1 MLQNVID
8 FKAKSFL
15 SERNTST
22 MAYEVKAVRA
32 LWDPSLSIPGTNRRG
47 GWRCPVGTRY
57 GGQITDR
64 FGRSCGWGVARRIAN
79 QISDIG
85 QRLENVDDVR
95 RGERVARRE
104 RRILG
109 RLNPQ
114 DRGAGRLEQGLRGI
128 AERLDS
134 GSSPSPR
141 GARRRTVVARPPSVD
156 APETPRELTPAP
168 PAPRAPRRRRAP
180 NLRESEQ
187 RRIDREIEQPGA
199 PRTGEVPVRPTR
211 PIPNREVPELPKRD
225 DKDPYVENLRTMS
238 DEDLEKQYQDAKDS
252 VDRLRDAVDKP
263 RDDGMIGMLPV
274 SVQRLTAKQ
283 RLDKVNAELNRRGK
297 RPPRRQGNLRDSEAR
312 RMERELVQPGAPR
325 TGEAPARRRRRAVVE
340 ATQKPKAPTRR
351 EEQREITPVNFEG
364 MNEVDLQPIPE
375 GIRNMTDQE
384 IETELRKKGGVSRER
399 TQFLL
404 REQAARKLRA
414 DGKDK
419 PEADLVDAA
428 PPKPIFPARRLGVV
442 EQRQE
447 YVANANKDLKKK
459 KKEAL
464 ANKPDGVSNA
474 DWKKYRD
481 HVNGLENQ
489 FGYGG
494 NDNLAYVP
502 SYNEFISGERD
513 MARVI
518 EQIRPKN
525 PEKPRRPKK
534 NPEGDIG
541 AMLDA
546 ESEQRRVPEPA
557 VDRVAL
563 ARDAEL
569 EAARARDIDQIMA
582 PPQRPMLRLAP
593 PPIGRVDRN
602 IDGMFTQDQDK
613 LKINDAINN
622 VNFDLV
628 NNYDNMQNY
637 GSENLQEL
645 NDLLEREKQLQETLK
660 QRLTDAS
667 QSWRNLGADPEGARR
682 NLVRDRFLVAWAA
695 QQGSE
700 EKIKQM
706 DMRKV
711 EIEANIAWTRR
722 NVPQRQLV
730 NDPLNPNPQPFQQRN
745 DPRRFDN
752 PKLAEEFKVVQNLNF
767 SEVNDIKREFA
778 KAKNENP
785 VMYTSANLQ
794 RGLHGDVE
802 QLNAIIASNSVKA
815 TEFNNEIR
823 DQIRA
828 INNGLDGKERKQA
841 LQKAAIAIQ
850 GRERMYEEN
859 RIISA
864 VVAQNPFGI
873 DGALREPPE
882 AKEGLGFKDKFV
894 ADIDDPSVNAEV
906 QEILDSV
913 DANKYPQAK
922 EFFKASLQKKLDE
935 YANWEPRM
943 ITGLFNGDFGNA
955 AQIAARLEQA
965 TELLESHKKAVTEEL
980 ALLKSKV
987 SNGDANIDTSL
998 DRIAQTKISIA
1009 RVELELRLLTDFRD
1023 GKLTPP
1029 EKFKVGEPKGI
1040 ADTPENLKYR
1050 PAPVK
1055 KMLDDNEKKFL
1066 EEAVL
1071 KISDVEQLQQTL
1083 AMIDEKTYDVMQ
1095 IQQELE
1101 MLYVDDLT
1109 KRVEKVVKGQD
1120 IAVALNEIQVT
1131 YVNRGGNDG
1140 DDLAKIEEYQ
1150 AEIRENVEKL
1160 EQLAKET
1167 DPVSYEIQRAV
1178 SNIGNAKR
1186 EIAGIESRMR
1196 NRNNFRRDFE
1206 LSLQRVQEGHF
1217 TDPNEL
1223 EGTELTPEKLQLDID
1238 AGIEKAISKR
1248 NSKVEQ
1254 YLENQFPDYGGDP
1267 EDTSN
1272 ILPSFV
1278 RMTPE
1283 IWESYSTREKEA
1295 YLREAYTLPM
1305 IEGKNG
1311 KFYRTRVTD
1320 VEEEDMET
1328 VINVQFDEIDENGNL
1343 IRKDIAGSVRRL
1355 QMEGNPPSMYNNS
1368 FFIHKESDKGADLA
1382 TIYNGVAFRYLEKIG
1397 VEQAQVSPADDGQY
1411 IWARVGFK
1419 NEQTPLD
1426 ANRIQ
1431 NFTNA
1436 MRTYELMGP
1445 AGLIKTDEEYQRAK
1459 TFVELFKSGTT
1470 LHVQDAIFMMDSGNI
1485 QDLARRDY
1493 IKHWFIEHMPLFSGA
1508 TLNFADQKISKKSLR
1523 TNLRRK
1529 NLVSDRGMR
1538 YARQI

>member
-1 MLQNVID
+1 
-8 FKAKSFL
+8 
-15 SERNTST
+15 
-22 MAYEVKAVRA
+22 
-32 LWDPSLSIPGTNRRG
+32 
-47 GWRCPVGTRY
+47 
-57 GGQITDR
+57 
-64 FGRSCGWGVARRIAN
+64 
-79 QISDIG
+79 
-85 QRLENVDDVR
+85 
-95 RGERVARRE
+95 
-104 RRILG
+104 
-109 RLNPQ
+109 
-114 DRGAGRLEQGLRGI
+114 
-128 AERLDS
+128 
-134 GSSPSPR
+134 
-141 GARRRTVVARPPSVD
+141 
-156 APETPRELTPAP
+156 
-168 PAPRAPRRRRAP
+168 
-180 NLRESEQ
+180 
-187 RRIDREIEQPGA
+187 
-199 PRTGEVPVRPTR
+199 
-211 PIPNREVPELPKRD
+211 
-225 DKDPYVENLRTMS
+225 
-238 DEDLEKQYQDAKDS
+238 
-252 VDRLRDAVDKP
+252 
-263 RDDGMIGMLPV
+263 
-274 SVQRLTAKQ
+274 
-283 RLDKVNAELNRRGK
+283 
-297 RPPRRQGNLRDSEAR
+297 
-312 RMERELVQPGAPR
+312 
-325 TGEAPARRRRRAVVE
+325 
-340 ATQKPKAPTRR
+340 
-351 EEQREITPVNFEG
+351 

-428 PPKPIFPARRLGVV
+428 PPKPIFPARRLGVA

-447 YVANANKDLKKK
+447 YVANANRDLKKK

-518 EQIRPKN
+518 EQIKPKN
-525 PEKPRRPKK
+525 PEKPRRPRK

-569 EAARARDIDQIMA
+569 EAVRARDVDQIMA

-593 PPIGRVDRN
+593 PPIGGVDRN

-667 QSWRNLGADPEGARR
+667 QSWRRLGADPEGARR

-706 DMRKV
+706 EMRKI

-794 RGLHGDVE
+794 DGLHGDVE
-802 QLNAIIASNSVKA
+802 QLNAIIASNSAKA
-815 TEFNNEIR
+815 IEYNNQIR
-823 DQIRA
+823 DQILA

-841 LQKAAIAIQ
+841 LQKAATAIQ
-850 GRERMYEEN
+850 ARERMYEEN

-873 DGALREPPE
+873 EGAVRNPP
-882 AKEGLGFKDKFV
+882 APKEGLGIQDKFV
-894 ADIDDPSVNAEV
+894 ANIDDPSLNAEV

-922 EFFKASLQKKLDE
+922 EFFKASLQKKIDE
-935 YANWEPRM
+935 YVNWEPRM

-955 AQIAARLEQA
+955 AQIAIRIEQA
-965 TELLESHKKAVTEEL
+965 EEL
-980 ALLKSKV
+980 IKSGERIKEDIATLKEKV
-987 SNGDANIDTSL
+987 SNGDANIDIVL
-998 DRIAQTKISIA
+998 ERIASAKVVLERQK
-1009 RVELELRLLTDFRD
+1009 LELRVLTDFRD

-1029 EKFKVGEPKGI
+1029 EKFKVGAPKGI
-1040 ADTPENLKYR
+1040 VNTPENLKYR
-1050 PAPVK
+1050 PAQVT
-1055 KMLDDNEKKFL
+1055 KMLDDVEVKLL

-1071 KISDVEQLQQTL
+1071 KISDVERLQTTL
-1083 AMIDEKTYDVMQ
+1083 AMIDEKTYEVMQ

-1109 KRVEKVVKGQD
+1109 NRVDKVVKGQD
-1120 IAVALNEIQVT
+1120 ISVALESINSDYNNGRRT
-1131 YVNRGGNDG
+1131 DG
-1140 DDLAKIEEYQ
+1140 DDLAEIEEARAQ
-1150 AEIRENVEKL
+1150 ILENIQRLEKL
-1160 EQLAKET
+1160 SKET
-1167 DPVSYEIQRAV
+1167 DPAAYEIQSAIR
-1178 SNIGNAKR
+1178 NIGKAKV
-1186 EIAGIESRMR
+1186 EIAELENRLR
-1196 NRNNFRRDFE
+1196 KRNNFRRDFE

-1223 EGTELTPEKLQLDID
+1223 EVTELTPEKLQLEID

-1248 NSKVEQ
+1248 ASKVEQ
-1254 YLENQFPDYGGDP
+1254 YLETTFPDYGGDP

-1311 KFYRTRVTD
+1311 KFYRTTVKD
-1320 VEEEDMET
+1320 VYEEQDET
-1328 VINVQFDEIDENGNL
+1328 VINVQFDEIDENGNVV
-1343 IRKDIAGSVRRL
+1343 RTAIANSTRRL
-1355 QMEGNPPSMYNNS
+1355 QMEGDPPSMYNAS
-1368 FFIHKESDKGADLA
+1368 FFIGKQSDKGADLA
-1382 TIYNGVAFRYLEKIG
+1382 TVYNGVAFRYLEKIG
-1397 VEQAQVSPADDGQY
+1397 VKQAQVSPAEDGQY

-1419 NEQTPLD
+1419 NEESPLD
-1426 ANRIQ
+1426 SYRIQ
-1431 NFTNA
+1431 KFTDA
-1436 MRTYELMGP
+1436 MRTYELMGS
-1445 AGLIKTDEEYQRAK
+1445 AGLIKTDEEYQRVK

-1485 QDLARRDY
+1485 QDQARRDY

-1508 TLNFADQKISKKSLR
+1508 SLNFADQKIGKKSLR

-1529 NLVSDRGMR
+1529 NLVSERGMR

>member
-1 MLQNVID
+1 MLQNIVD

-238 DEDLEKQYQDAKDS
+238 DEDLEKHYQAAKDS

-428 PPKPIFPARRLGVV
+428 PPKPIFPARRLGVA

-518 EQIRPKN
+518 EQIKPKN
-525 PEKPRRPKK
+525 PEKPRRPRK

-569 EAARARDIDQIMA
+569 EAVRARDVDQIMA

-593 PPIGRVDRN
+593 PPIGGVDRN

-622 VNFDLV
+622 VNFDMV

-637 GSENLQEL
+637 GRENLQEL

-667 QSWRNLGADPEGARR
+667 QSWRRLGADPEGARR

-706 DMRKV
+706 GMRKV

-794 RGLHGDVE
+794 DGLHGDVE
-802 QLNAIIASNSVKA
+802 QLNAIIASNSAKA
-815 TEFNNEIR
+815 TEYNNQIR
-823 DQIRA
+823 DQILA

-841 LQKAAIAIQ
+841 LQKAATAIQ
-850 GRERMYEEN
+850 ARERMYEEN

-873 DGALREPPE
+873 EGAVRNPP
-882 AKEGLGFKDKFV
+882 APKEGLGIQDKFV
-894 ADIDDPSVNAEV
+894 ANIDDPSLNAEV

-922 EFFKASLQKKLDE
+922 EFFKASLQKKIDE
-935 YANWEPRM
+935 YVNWEPRM

-955 AQIAARLEQA
+955 AQIAIRIEQA
-965 TELLESHKKAVTEEL
+965 EEL
-980 ALLKSKV
+980 IKSGERIKEDIATLKEKV
-987 SNGDANIDTSL
+987 SNGDANIDIVL
-998 DRIAQTKISIA
+998 ERIASAKVVLERQKM
-1009 RVELELRLLTDFRD
+1009 ELRVLTDFRD

-1029 EKFKVGEPKGI
+1029 EKFKVGAPKGI
-1040 ADTPENLKYR
+1040 VNTPENLKYR
-1050 PAPVK
+1050 PAQVT
-1055 KMLDDNEKKFL
+1055 KMLDDVEVKLL

-1071 KISDVEQLQQTL
+1071 KISDVERLQTTL
-1083 AMIDEKTYDVMQ
+1083 AMIDEKTYEVMQ

-1109 KRVEKVVKGQD
+1109 NRVDKVVKGQD
-1120 IAVALNEIQVT
+1120 ISVALESINSDYNNGRRT
-1131 YVNRGGNDG
+1131 DG
-1140 DDLAKIEEYQ
+1140 DDLAEIEEARAQ
-1150 AEIRENVEKL
+1150 ILENIQRLEKL
-1160 EQLAKET
+1160 SKET
-1167 DPVSYEIQRAV
+1167 DPAAYEIQSAIR
-1178 SNIGNAKR
+1178 NIGKAKV
-1186 EIAGIESRMR
+1186 EIAELENRLR
-1196 NRNNFRRDFE
+1196 KRNNFRRDFE

-1223 EGTELTPEKLQLDID
+1223 EVTELTPEKLQLEID

-1248 NSKVEQ
+1248 ASKVEQ
-1254 YLENQFPDYGGDP
+1254 YLETSFPDYGGDP

-1311 KFYRTRVTD
+1311 KFYRTTVKD
-1320 VEEEDMET
+1320 VYEEQDET
-1328 VINVQFDEIDENGNL
+1328 VINVQFDEIDENGNVV
-1343 IRKDIAGSVRRL
+1343 RTAIANSTRRL
-1355 QMEGNPPSMYNNS
+1355 QMEGDPPSIYNAS
-1368 FFIHKESDKGADLA
+1368 FFIGKQSDKGADLA
-1382 TIYNGVAFRYLEKIG
+1382 TVYNGVAFRYLEKIG
-1397 VEQAQVSPADDGQY
+1397 VKQAQVSPAEDGQY

-1419 NEQTPLD
+1419 NEESPLD
-1426 ANRIQ
+1426 SYRIQ
-1431 NFTNA
+1431 KFTDA
-1436 MRTYELMGP
+1436 MRTYELMGS
-1445 AGLIKTDEEYQRAK
+1445 AGLIKTDEEYQRVK

-1508 TLNFADQKISKKSLR
+1508 SLNFADQKIGKKSLR

-1529 NLVSDRGMR
+1529 NLVSERGTR